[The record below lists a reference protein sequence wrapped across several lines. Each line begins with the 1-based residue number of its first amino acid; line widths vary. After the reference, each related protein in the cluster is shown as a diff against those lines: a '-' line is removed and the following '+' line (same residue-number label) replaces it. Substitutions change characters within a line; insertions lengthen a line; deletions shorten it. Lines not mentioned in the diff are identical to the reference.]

1 LPEICG
7 GKRTSC
13 VEIFFLWFNLVSKI
27 MDKPFNKAETAQ
39 SIQMLEIGFK
49 TLKLSHDFQPG
60 MLVRWK
66 KGMKNRQRPAYGEP
80 VIVVEVL
87 LNPIF
92 DKKFAEN
99 SESALFRE
107 PLDLVLGFYPME
119 NEEFILMHFDS
130 RRFEPLSE

>member
-1 LPEICG
+1 
-7 GKRTSC
+7 
-13 VEIFFLWFNLVSKI
+13 
-27 MDKPFNKAETAQ
+27 MAKPFNKAETAQ